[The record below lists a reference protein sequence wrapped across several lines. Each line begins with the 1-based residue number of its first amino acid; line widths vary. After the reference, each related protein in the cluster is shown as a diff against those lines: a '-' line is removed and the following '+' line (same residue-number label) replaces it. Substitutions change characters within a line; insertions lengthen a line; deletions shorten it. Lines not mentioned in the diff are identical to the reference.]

1 MENKYKYFK
10 RDISWLSF
18 NYRVLLEALDE
29 RLPLY
34 ERINFISIY
43 SSNLE
48 EFYKIRVAD
57 HKAVA
62 SGATESDEES
72 VQSARELVE
81 EINREVNQQLDDRVR
96 IYEQKILPALQKN
109 HIIFYQDSHVEPF
122 HQQFIKDFFKE
133 EIFPYLQPVPVSK
146 DKIVSFLRDNR
157 LYLAIRL
164 YPKEER
170 KEGEGEKERERI
182 EARETR
188 EDIEERAIKS
198 ARERNEERER
208 KEAREAKEDIEGKEG
223 IEEKGSPILE
233 SSRPPLYFV
242 MKQPYAKVPR
252 FIELPCHE
260 KNHYLMFVEDI
271 IKANLNLI
279 FPGYD
284 VESCYSIKISRD
296 ADILIDD
303 TASSADL
310 VAQLKKKVK
319 KRKIGDVCRFVYDR
333 AMPHDFLDFLVDA
346 FHIHRDEL
354 VPGDKHLNL
363 EDLRHLPNPN
373 KSLPNTGKLLPST
386 GKSLLSTG
394 KSLPS
399 NDKSSPNSG
408 GKSLHSPEKP
418 KPMKLTILDEK
429 ESIFNYVARKDL
441 LLYYP
446 YHSFEHFIH
455 FLYEAVH
462 NPETRE
468 IMVTQYRV
476 AENSAV
482 INTLI
487 AAAQNGKKV
496 TVFVELKAR
505 FDEENNL
512 ATAEMMQAAGIKIIY
527 SIPGLKVHAKV
538 ALIRRRGLNGEKI
551 PSYAYISTGNFNEK
565 TATLYADCGLFTCRK
580 EIVNDLYNLFRT
592 LQGKEAPK
600 FTTLLV
606 ARFNLIP
613 ELNRLIDREI
623 ALADQGKPARII
635 LKMNALQD
643 PTMIDRLYEASEHG
657 VQIDLIIRGICCL
670 IPDQPYSR
678 NIRITRI
685 VDSFLE
691 HARIWYFGNGGNPK
705 VFMGSPDWMRRNLYR
720 RIEAITPVLDPDL
733 RNSLIEMLTIQL
745 ADNQK
750 ACRVDA
756 KLQNIFKKRTPGTP
770 AIRAQYTLYNWLC
783 SNNTQQPK
791 DQPAMPQ

>member
-1 MENKYKYFK
+1 MESKYNYFK

-62 SGATESDEES
+62 SGATESDEET

-81 EINREVNQQLDDRVR
+81 EINKEVTRQLDDRVR
-96 IYEQKILPALQKN
+96 IYEEKLLPALSKN
-109 HIIFYQDSHVEPF
+109 HIIFYQDRHVEPF
-122 HQQFIKDFFKE
+122 HQQFIKDFFRE

-157 LYLAIRL
+157 LYLAIRV
-164 YPKEER
+164 YPK
-170 KEGEGEKERERI
+170 KEGNEG
-182 EARETR
+182 TT
-188 EDIEERAIKS
+188 S
-198 ARERNEERER
+198 
-208 KEAREAKEDIEGKEG
+208 
-223 IEEKGSPILE
+223 LTE
-233 SSRPPLYFV
+233 SRQPLYFV

-252 FIELPCHE
+252 FIELPSRE
-260 KNHYLMFVEDI
+260 KKHYLMFTEDI

-284 VESCYSIKISRD
+284 VDSSYCIKISRD

-333 AMPHDFLDFLVDA
+333 GMPHDFLDFLVDA
-346 FHIHRDEL
+346 FHIQRDEL

-373 KSLPNTGKLLPST
+373 KSLH
-386 GKSLLSTG
+386 SL
-394 KSLPS
+394 
-399 NDKSSPNSG
+399 
-408 GKSLHSPEKP
+408 EKP

-429 ESIFNYVARKDL
+429 ESIFNYVAKKDL

-565 TATLYADCGLFTCRK
+565 TATLYADCGLFTCRPK
-580 EIVNDLYNLFRT
+580 IVADLYNLFRT
-592 LQGKEAPK
+592 LQGKEDPK

-623 ALADQGKPARII
+623 ALADEGKQGRII

-643 PTMIDRLYEASEHG
+643 PAMIDRLYEASEHG
-657 VQIDLIIRGICCL
+657 VQIDLIVRGICCL
-670 IPDQPYSR
+670 IPGQSYSR
-678 NIRITRI
+678 NIRVTRI

-691 HARIWYFGNGGNPK
+691 HARIWYFGNDGKPK

-720 RIEAITPVLDPDL
+720 RIEAITPILAPDL
-733 RNSLIEMLTIQL
+733 RDSLIEMLNIQL

-750 ACRVDA
+750 ACWVDDN
-756 KLQNIFKKRTPGTP
+756 LRNIFKKRAPGTP
-770 AIRAQYTLYNWLC
+770 AVRAQYIFYDWLNKT
-783 SNNTQQPK
+783 NN
-791 DQPAMPQ
+791 

>member
-1 MENKYKYFK
+1 MESKYNYFK

-62 SGATESDEES
+62 SGATESDEET

-81 EINREVNQQLDDRVR
+81 EINKEVTRQLDDRVR
-96 IYEQKILPALQKN
+96 IYEEKLLPALRKN
-109 HIIFYQDSHVEPF
+109 HIIFYQDRHVEPF
-122 HQQFIKDFFKE
+122 HQQFIKDFFRE

-157 LYLAIRL
+157 LYLAIRV
-164 YPKEER
+164 YPK
-170 KEGEGEKERERI
+170 KEGNEG
-182 EARETR
+182 TT
-188 EDIEERAIKS
+188 S
-198 ARERNEERER
+198 
-208 KEAREAKEDIEGKEG
+208 
-223 IEEKGSPILE
+223 LTE
-233 SSRPPLYFV
+233 SRQPLYFV

-252 FIELPCHE
+252 FIELPSRE
-260 KNHYLMFVEDI
+260 KNHYLMFTEDI

-284 VESCYSIKISRD
+284 VDSSYCIKISRD

-333 AMPHDFLDFLVDA
+333 GMPHDFLDFLVDA
-346 FHIHRDEL
+346 FHIQRDEL

-373 KSLPNTGKLLPST
+373 KSLH
-386 GKSLLSTG
+386 SL
-394 KSLPS
+394 
-399 NDKSSPNSG
+399 
-408 GKSLHSPEKP
+408 EKP

-429 ESIFNYVARKDL
+429 ESIFNYVAKKDL

-565 TATLYADCGLFTCRK
+565 TATLYADCGLFTCRPK
-580 EIVNDLYNLFRT
+580 IVADLYNLFRT
-592 LQGKEAPK
+592 LQGKEDPK

-623 ALADQGKPARII
+623 ALADEGKQGRII

-643 PTMIDRLYEASEHG
+643 PAMIDRLYEASEHG
-657 VQIDLIIRGICCL
+657 VQIDLIVRGICCL
-670 IPDQPYSR
+670 IPGQSYSR
-678 NIRITRI
+678 NIRVTRI

-691 HARIWYFGNGGNPK
+691 HARIWYFGNDGKPK

-720 RIEAITPVLDPDL
+720 RPGHGLVSPAGWRLTPPRRIEAITPILAPDL
-733 RNSLIEMLTIQL
+733 RDSLIEMLNIQL

-750 ACRVDA
+750 ACWVDDN
-756 KLQNIFKKRTPGTP
+756 LRNIFKKRAPGTP
-770 AIRAQYTLYNWLC
+770 AVRAQYTFYDWLNKT
-783 SNNTQQPK
+783 NN
-791 DQPAMPQ
+791 

>member
-1 MENKYKYFK
+1 MESKYNYFK

-29 RLPLY
+29 HLPLY

-62 SGATESDEES
+62 SGATESDEET
-72 VQSARELVE
+72 VQSAPELVE
-81 EINREVNQQLDDRVR
+81 EINHEVNRQLDDRVR
-96 IYEQKILPALQKN
+96 IYEEKILPALRKN
-109 HIIFYQDSHVEPF
+109 HIIFYQDRHVEPF
-122 HQQFIKDFFKE
+122 HQQFIKDFFRE

-164 YPKEER
+164 YPKEN
-170 KEGEGEKERERI
+170 
-182 EARETR
+182 
-188 EDIEERAIKS
+188 
-198 ARERNEERER
+198 RNPANRQ
-208 KEAREAKEDIEGKEG
+208 
-223 IEEKGSPILE
+223 PF
-233 SSRPPLYFV
+233 YFV

-252 FIELPCHE
+252 FIELPPRGD
-260 KNHYLMFVEDI
+260 NYYIMFTEDI

-284 VESCYSIKISRD
+284 VDSSYCIKISRD

-333 AMPHDFLDFLVDA
+333 AMPQDFLDFLVDA
-346 FHIHRDEL
+346 FRIHR
-354 VPGDKHLNL
+354 
-363 EDLRHLPNPN
+363 DLRHLPNPN
-373 KSLPNTGKLLPST
+373 KSLRRI
-386 GKSLLSTG
+386 
-394 KSLPS
+394 
-399 NDKSSPNSG
+399 
-408 GKSLHSPEKP
+408 EKP
-418 KPMKLTILDEK
+418 QPMKLNILDEK
-429 ESIFNYVARKDL
+429 ESIFNYVAQKDL

-446 YHSFEHFIH
+446 YHSFEHFTH

-538 ALIRRRGLNGEKI
+538 ALVRRRGLNGEKI

-592 LQGKEAPK
+592 LQGKEDPK

-623 ALADQGKPARII
+623 SLADQGKGGRII

-643 PTMIDRLYEASEHG
+643 PAMIDRLYEASEHG
-657 VQIDLIIRGICCL
+657 VQIDLIVRGICCL
-670 IPDQPYSR
+670 IPEQSYSR
-678 NIRITRI
+678 NIRVTRI

-691 HARIWYFGNGGNPK
+691 HARIWYFGNEGHPK
-705 VFMGSPDWMRRNLYR
+705 IYMGSPDWMRRNLYR
-720 RIEAITPVLDPDL
+720 RIEAVTPILDPDL
-733 RNSLIEMLTIQL
+733 RASLIEMLHIQL

-750 ACRVDA
+750 ACWVDD
-756 KLQNIFKKRTPGTP
+756 KLQNVFKKRASGTP
-770 AIRAQYTLYNWLC
+770 AVRAQYDFYEWL
-783 SNNTQQPK
+783 SKKAQEAQHS
-791 DQPAMPQ
+791 

>member
-1 MENKYKYFK
+1 MESKYNYFK

-62 SGATESDEES
+62 SGATESDEET

-81 EINREVNQQLDDRVR
+81 EINKEVTRQLDDRVR
-96 IYEQKILPALQKN
+96 IYEQKILPALRKN
-109 HIIFYQDSHVEPF
+109 HIIFYQDNHVEPF
-122 HQQFIKDFFKE
+122 HQQFIKDFFRE

-157 LYLAIRL
+157 LYLAIRV
-164 YPKEER
+164 YPKKEEKNKGEET
-170 KEGEGEKERERI
+170 KENIEKYTGECINERNDGEGIKVGM
-182 EARETR
+182 EA
-188 EDIEERAIKS
+188 
-198 ARERNEERER
+198 ARPNVTDLRQ
-208 KEAREAKEDIEGKEG
+208 
-223 IEEKGSPILE
+223 
-233 SSRPPLYFV
+233 PLYFV

-252 FIELPCHE
+252 FIELPSRE
-260 KNHYLMFVEDI
+260 KNHYLMFTEDI

-284 VESCYSIKISRD
+284 VDSSYCIKISRD

-333 AMPHDFLDFLVDA
+333 GMPHDFLNFLVDA
-346 FHIHRDEL
+346 FHIQRDEL

-373 KSLPNTGKLLPST
+373 KF
-386 GKSLLSTG
+386 
-394 KSLPS
+394 
-399 NDKSSPNSG
+399 
-408 GKSLHSPEKP
+408 LHSLEKP

-429 ESIFNYVARKDL
+429 ESIFNYVAKKDL

-565 TATLYADCGLFTCRK
+565 TATLYADCGLFTCRPK
-580 EIVNDLYNLFRT
+580 IVADLYNLFRT
-592 LQGKEAPK
+592 LQGKEDPK

-623 ALADQGKPARII
+623 SLADEGKQGRII

-643 PTMIDRLYEASEHG
+643 PAMIDRLYEASEHG
-657 VQIDLIIRGICCL
+657 VQIDLIVRGICCL
-670 IPDQPYSR
+670 IPGQSYSR
-678 NIRITRI
+678 NIRVTRI

-691 HARIWYFGNGGNPK
+691 HARIWYFGNDGTPK

-720 RIEAITPVLDPDL
+720 RI
-733 RNSLIEMLTIQL
+733 
-745 ADNQK
+745 
-750 ACRVDA
+750 
-756 KLQNIFKKRTPGTP
+756 
-770 AIRAQYTLYNWLC
+770 
-783 SNNTQQPK
+783 
-791 DQPAMPQ
+791 

>member
-1 MENKYKYFK
+1 MESKYNYFK

-29 RLPLY
+29 HLPLY

-62 SGATESDEES
+62 SGATESDEET

-81 EINREVNQQLDDRVR
+81 EINHEVNRQLDDRVR
-96 IYEQKILPALQKN
+96 IYEEKILPALRKN
-109 HIIFYQDSHVEPF
+109 HIIFYQDRHVEPF
-122 HQQFIKDFFKE
+122 HQQFIKDFFRE

-164 YPKEER
+164 YPKEN
-170 KEGEGEKERERI
+170 
-182 EARETR
+182 
-188 EDIEERAIKS
+188 
-198 ARERNEERER
+198 RNPANRQ
-208 KEAREAKEDIEGKEG
+208 
-223 IEEKGSPILE
+223 PF
-233 SSRPPLYFV
+233 YFV

-252 FIELPCHE
+252 FIELPPRGD
-260 KNHYLMFVEDI
+260 NYYIMFTEDI

-284 VESCYSIKISRD
+284 VDSSYCIKISRD

-333 AMPHDFLDFLVDA
+333 AMPQDFLA
-346 FHIHRDEL
+346 Q
-354 VPGDKHLNL
+354 
-363 EDLRHLPNPN
+363 
-373 KSLPNTGKLLPST
+373 
-386 GKSLLSTG
+386 
-394 KSLPS
+394 
-399 NDKSSPNSG
+399 
-408 GKSLHSPEKP
+408 
-418 KPMKLTILDEK
+418 
-429 ESIFNYVARKDL
+429 KDL

-446 YHSFEHFIH
+446 YHSFEHFTH

-538 ALIRRRGLNGEKI
+538 ALVRRRGLNGEKI

-592 LQGKEAPK
+592 LQGKEDPK

-623 ALADQGKPARII
+623 SLADQGKGGRII

-643 PTMIDRLYEASEHG
+643 PAMIDRLYEASEHG
-657 VQIDLIIRGICCL
+657 VQIDLIVRGICCL
-670 IPDQPYSR
+670 IPEQSYSR
-678 NIRITRI
+678 NIRVTRI

-691 HARIWYFGNGGNPK
+691 HARIWYFGNEGHPK
-705 VFMGSPDWMRRNLYR
+705 VYMGSPDWMRRNLYR
-720 RIEAITPVLDPDL
+720 RIEAVTPILDPDL
-733 RNSLIEMLTIQL
+733 RASLIEMLHIQL

-750 ACRVDA
+750 ACWVDD
-756 KLQNIFKKRTPGTP
+756 KLQNVFKKRASGTP
-770 AIRAQYTLYNWLC
+770 AVRAQYDFYEWLK
-783 SNNTQQPK
+783 K
-791 DQPAMPQ
+791 DIVTEM

>member
-1 MENKYKYFK
+1 MESKYNYFK

-29 RLPLY
+29 HLPLY

-62 SGATESDEES
+62 SGATESDEET

-81 EINREVNQQLDDRVR
+81 EINHEVNRQLDDRVR
-96 IYEQKILPALQKN
+96 IYEEKILPALRKN
-109 HIIFYQDSHVEPF
+109 HIIFYQDRHVEPF
-122 HQQFIKDFFKE
+122 HQQFIKDFFRE

-164 YPKEER
+164 YPKEN
-170 KEGEGEKERERI
+170 
-182 EARETR
+182 
-188 EDIEERAIKS
+188 
-198 ARERNEERER
+198 RNPANRQ
-208 KEAREAKEDIEGKEG
+208 
-223 IEEKGSPILE
+223 PF
-233 SSRPPLYFV
+233 YFV

-252 FIELPCHE
+252 FIELPPRGD
-260 KNHYLMFVEDI
+260 NYYIMFTEDI

-284 VESCYSIKISRD
+284 VDSSYCIKISRD

-333 AMPHDFLDFLVDA
+333 AMPQDFLDFLVDA
-346 FHIHRDEL
+346 FRIHRDEL

-373 KSLPNTGKLLPST
+373 KSLRRI
-386 GKSLLSTG
+386 
-394 KSLPS
+394 
-399 NDKSSPNSG
+399 
-408 GKSLHSPEKP
+408 EKP
-418 KPMKLTILDEK
+418 QPMKLNILDEK
-429 ESIFNYVARKDL
+429 ESIFNYVAQKDL

-446 YHSFEHFIH
+446 YHSFEHFTH

-538 ALIRRRGLNGEKI
+538 ALVRRRGLNGEKI

-592 LQGKEAPK
+592 LQGKEDPK

-623 ALADQGKPARII
+623 SLADQGKGGRII

-643 PTMIDRLYEASEHG
+643 PAMIDRLYEASEHG
-657 VQIDLIIRGICCL
+657 VQIDLIVRGICCL
-670 IPDQPYSR
+670 IPEQSYSR
-678 NIRITRI
+678 NIRVTRI

-691 HARIWYFGNGGNPK
+691 HARIWYFGNAGHPK
-705 VFMGSPDWMRRNLYR
+705 VYMGSPDWMRRNLYR
-720 RIEAITPVLDPDL
+720 RIEAVVPILDHEL
-733 RNSLIEMLTIQL
+733 REEIVDMLHIQL
-745 ADNQK
+745 SDNQK
-750 ACRVDA
+750 ACFVDD
-756 KLQNIFKKRTPGTP
+756 KLNNIFKFKTNAAPV
-770 AIRAQYTLYNWLC
+770 RAQYTFYNYLKEK
-783 SNNTQQPK
+783 NETFL
-791 DQPAMPQ
+791 

>member
-1 MENKYKYFK
+1 MESKYNYFK

-29 RLPLY
+29 HLPLY

-62 SGATESDEES
+62 SGATESDEET

-81 EINREVNQQLDDRVR
+81 EINHEVNRQLDDRVR
-96 IYEQKILPALQKN
+96 IYEEKILPALRKN
-109 HIIFYQDSHVEPF
+109 HIIFYQDRHVEPF
-122 HQQFIKDFFKE
+122 HQQFIKDFFRE

-164 YPKEER
+164 YPKEN
-170 KEGEGEKERERI
+170 
-182 EARETR
+182 
-188 EDIEERAIKS
+188 
-198 ARERNEERER
+198 RNPANRQ
-208 KEAREAKEDIEGKEG
+208 
-223 IEEKGSPILE
+223 PF
-233 SSRPPLYFV
+233 YFV

-252 FIELPCHE
+252 FIELPPRGD
-260 KNHYLMFVEDI
+260 NYYIMFTEDI

-284 VESCYSIKISRD
+284 VDSSYCIKISRD

-333 AMPHDFLDFLVDA
+333 AMPQDFLDFLVDA
-346 FHIHRDEL
+346 FRIHRDEL

-373 KSLPNTGKLLPST
+373 KSLRRI
-386 GKSLLSTG
+386 
-394 KSLPS
+394 
-399 NDKSSPNSG
+399 
-408 GKSLHSPEKP
+408 EKP
-418 KPMKLTILDEK
+418 QPMKLNILDEK
-429 ESIFNYVARKDL
+429 ESIFNYVAQKDL

-446 YHSFEHFIH
+446 YHSFEHFTH

-538 ALIRRRGLNGEKI
+538 ALVRRRGLNGEKI

-580 EIVNDLYNLFRT
+580 EIVNDLYNLFR
-592 LQGKEAPK
+592 
-600 FTTLLV
+600 
-606 ARFNLIP
+606 
-613 ELNRLIDREI
+613 DREI
-623 ALADQGKPARII
+623 SLADQGKGGRII

-643 PTMIDRLYEASEHG
+643 PAMIDRLYEASEHG
-657 VQIDLIIRGICCL
+657 VQIDLIVRGICCL
-670 IPDQPYSR
+670 IPEQSYSR
-678 NIRITRI
+678 NIRVTRI

-691 HARIWYFGNGGNPK
+691 HARIWYFGNEGHPK
-705 VFMGSPDWMRRNLYR
+705 IYMGSPDWMRRNLYR
-720 RIEAITPVLDPDL
+720 RIEAVTPILDPDL
-733 RNSLIEMLTIQL
+733 RASLIEMLHIQL

-750 ACRVDA
+750 ACWVDD
-756 KLQNIFKKRTPGTP
+756 KLQNVFKKRASGTP
-770 AIRAQYTLYNWLC
+770 AVRAQYDFYEWLK
-783 SNNTQQPK
+783 K
-791 DQPAMPQ
+791 DIVTEM

>member
-1 MENKYKYFK
+1 MENKYSYFK

-18 NYRVLLEALDE
+18 NYRVLLEAMDE

-57 HKAVA
+57 HKAIA
-62 SGATESDEES
+62 SGATESDEET

-81 EINREVNQQLDDRVR
+81 EINREVTRQLDDRVR
-96 IYEQKILPALQKN
+96 IYEQLILPALRKN
-109 HIIFYQDSHVEPF
+109 HTVFYQDSHVEPF
-122 HQQFIKDFFKE
+122 HQQFIKDFFRE

-157 LYLAIRL
+157 LYLAIRVYL
-164 YPKEER
+164 K
-170 KEGEGEKERERI
+170 RE
-182 EARETR
+182 
-188 EDIEERAIKS
+188 
-198 ARERNEERER
+198 
-208 KEAREAKEDIEGKEG
+208 EAKEKYA
-223 IEEKGSPILE
+223 KGECPDTA
-233 SSRPPLYFV
+233 RQPYYFV
-242 MKQPYAKVPR
+242 MKQPYTKVPR
-252 FIELPCHE
+252 FIELPPHD
-260 KNHYLMFVEDI
+260 KNYYLMFTEDI
-271 IKANLNLI
+271 IKANLTLI

-284 VESCYSIKISRD
+284 VDSCYSIKISRD

-333 AMPHDFLDFLVDA
+333 AMPQDFLDFLIDA
-346 FHIHRDEL
+346 FHIQRDEL

-373 KSLPNTGKLLPST
+373 KSVHAS
-386 GKSLLSTG
+386 
-394 KSLPS
+394 
-399 NDKSSPNSG
+399 
-408 GKSLHSPEKP
+408 EKP
-418 KPMKLTILDEK
+418 KPMKLTVLDEK
-429 ESIFNYVARKDL
+429 ESIFNYVAQKDL

-538 ALIRRRGLNGEKI
+538 ALVRRRGLNGEKI
-551 PSYAYISTGNFNEK
+551 PNYAYISTGNFNEK

-592 LQGKEAPK
+592 LQGKENLQ

-623 ALADQGKPARII
+623 ELADQGKTARII

-643 PTMIDRLYEASEHG
+643 PIMINRLYEASEHG
-657 VQIDLIIRGICCL
+657 VRIDLIIRGICCL
-670 IPDQPYSR
+670 IPGQPYSR

-691 HARIWYFGNGGNPK
+691 HARVWYFNNNGHPK

-720 RIEAITPVLDPDL
+720 RIEAVTPILDSEL
-733 RNSLIEMLTIQL
+733 RTGLIEMLNIQL
-745 ADNQK
+745 SDNQK
-750 ACRVDA
+750 ACWVDGR
-756 KLQNIFKKRTPGTP
+756 LQNVFKKRSPGTP
-770 AIRAQYTLYNWLC
+770 GVRAQYAFYDWL
-783 SNNTQQPK
+783 SKKNI
-791 DQPAMPQ
+791 

>member
-1 MENKYKYFK
+1 MESKYNYFK

-81 EINREVNQQLDDRVR
+81 EINREVNRQLDDRVR

-170 KEGEGEKERERI
+170 KEGEEGKERERI
-182 EARETR
+182 EA
-188 EDIEERAIKS
+188 
-198 ARERNEERER
+198 
-208 KEAREAKEDIEGKEG
+208 KEG
-223 IEEKGSPILE
+223 IEKKGFPILE

-252 FIELPCHE
+252 FIELPSRE
-260 KNHYLMFVEDI
+260 KNHYLMFTEDI

-284 VESCYSIKISRD
+284 VDSSYCIKISRD

-333 AMPHDFLDFLVDA
+333 AMPSEFLDFLVDA
-346 FHIHRDEL
+346 FRIQRDEL

-373 KSLPNTGKLLPST
+373 KSLH
-386 GKSLLSTG
+386 SL
-394 KSLPS
+394 
-399 NDKSSPNSG
+399 
-408 GKSLHSPEKP
+408 EKP
-418 KPMKLTILDEK
+418 KPMKLTVLDEK
-429 ESIFNYVARKDL
+429 ESIFNYVAKKDL

-496 TVFVELKAR
+496 TVMK
-505 FDEENNL
+505 
-512 ATAEMMQAAGIKIIY
+512 K
-527 SIPGLKVHAKV
+527 
-538 ALIRRRGLNGEKI
+538 
-551 PSYAYISTGNFNEK
+551 
-565 TATLYADCGLFTCRK
+565 
-580 EIVNDLYNLFRT
+580 
-592 LQGKEAPK
+592 
-600 FTTLLV
+600 TTL
-606 ARFNLIP
+606 P
-613 ELNRLIDREI
+613 
-623 ALADQGKPARII
+623 P
-635 LKMNALQD
+635 
-643 PTMIDRLYEASEHG
+643 
-657 VQIDLIIRGICCL
+657 
-670 IPDQPYSR
+670 
-678 NIRITRI
+678 
-685 VDSFLE
+685 
-691 HARIWYFGNGGNPK
+691 PK
-705 VFMGSPDWMRRNLYR
+705 
-720 RIEAITPVLDPDL
+720 
-733 RNSLIEMLTIQL
+733 
-745 ADNQK
+745 
-750 ACRVDA
+750 
-756 KLQNIFKKRTPGTP
+756 
-770 AIRAQYTLYNWLC
+770 
-783 SNNTQQPK
+783 
-791 DQPAMPQ
+791 